1 MALSKFSVLMPVY
14 FADKPKLLDK
24 AINSV
29 FKNTICP
36 NYLYLII
43 DGKISTNLNLVILK
57 YKKIYN
63 SKIRIY
69 KLKKNLGLSYALNF
83 GLKKIREE
91 IVIRADADD
100 INMKSRF
107 VNLLNKISNGYDIVG
122 SNITEY
128 VNSKKNF
135 LKKVPLIQA
144 DIASFIKYRNP
155 FNHMSVAFRKSKIL
169 KLGGYPSLHFFE
181 DYALWAKAIRFK
193 FKVANL
199 DKSLVKVFIDNNFY
213 KRRGGLKY
221 LIHIINF
228 QKFLLD
234 QEVISKKIFFFNC
247 VVRVFFAILSSTA
260 RSFFYKRLLRK

>member
-1 MALSKFSVLMPVY
+1 MALLKFSVLMPIY
-14 FADKPKLLDK
+14 FGDKPKLLDK
-24 AINSV
+24 ALNSV

-36 NYLYLII
+36 NHLYLII
-43 DGKISTNLNLVILK
+43 DGQISTNLNLVILK

-69 KLKKNLGLSYALNF
+69 RLKKNLGLSNALNF

-107 VNLLNKISNGYDIVG
+107 RHLLNKISEGYHVVG

-128 VNSKKNF
+128 TNNKKNF
-135 LKKVPLIQA
+135 SKKVPLTQA
-144 DIASFIKYRNP
+144 DIASLIKYRNP

-181 DYALWAKAIRFK
+181 DYALWAKVIRFK

-199 DKSLVKVFIDNNFY
+199 DKSLVKVFVDNNFY

-221 LIHIINF
+221 IIYIINF

-234 QEVISKKIFFFNC
+234 QEIISKKTFFFNC
-247 VVRVFFAILSSTA
+247 ILRVFFAILSSTA
-260 RSFFYKRLLRK
+260 RSFFYKRLLRE